1 MDRSLLDKKMPTQTS
16 SYKNHY
22 RMKKLCVILPAFIS
36 VMVISCGTD
45 KRDTGRVYMPDMAYS
60 RAYET
65 YADHSNL
72 KDSGINYNNM
82 PVAGTVSRSQSYV
95 YHIDKDQNGDTSHY
109 ASAHMVS
116 NPVTSLSK
124 DAYTETERL
133 YLINC
138 AICHGP
144 KLDGNGP
151 LWKDGSGPF
160 PAKPATLVG
169 DAKYEAMSEGT
180 MYYSVTYGRNLMGS
194 YASQLTPQ
202 QRWDIIYY
210 IKNKQ
215 AEAKGG
221 PASTTPAAD
230 SAAAPAKTS
239 AAK

>member
-1 MDRSLLDKKMPTQTS
+1 MKRSL
-16 SYKNHY
+16 
-22 RMKKLCVILPAFIS
+22 IALPALIGLLA
-36 VMVISCGTD
+36 ISCGRD

-65 YADHSNL
+65 YADHQNL
-72 KDSGINYNNM
+72 ADSGIFYNNQ
-82 PVAGTVSRSQSYV
+82 PVPGTVSRSQSYV
-95 YHIDKDQNGDTSHY
+95 YHVDRDKNGDTANY
-109 ASAHMVS
+109 ASSHLTE
-116 NPVTSLSK
+116 NPVKLLSK
-124 DAYTETERL
+124 EAFTETERL

-169 DAKYEAMSEGT
+169 DAKYEAMADGT

-194 YASQLTPQ
+194 YASQLTCQ
-202 QRWDIIYY
+202 QRWNIIYY

-215 AEAKGG
+215 AMAKGG
-221 PASTTPAAD
+221 
-230 SAAAPAKTS
+230 AAPAKPDS
-239 AAK
+239 ATVAKK